1 MKYADS
7 ENMKADRVNTVVF
20 KLNQI
25 KRRVF
30 LFVFF
35 FLGGGGGIYLVYHSK
50 AYDLMTNNL

>member
-30 LFVFF
+30 FF
-35 FLGGGGGIYLVYHSK
+35 SGGGGGGYPVYHSK
-50 AYDLMTNNL
+50 AYDLVTNNL